1 MAGDELTDARRS
13 EPDNGPDERPRAE
26 YVQEHGLSSRA
37 AEVDRYRRLHSALDV
52 APSMERV
59 HAKYGHLREQKRR
72 EAVEAQG
79 RIEVADLP
87 LDSRPDTPELSGK

>member
-13 EPDNGPDERPRAE
+13 EADKGPDERPRAE
-26 YVQEHGLSSRA
+26 SVEELGLSPRA

-52 APSMERV
+52 APSMDRV
-59 HAKYGHLREQKRR
+59 HAKYGHLRERKRR

-79 RIEVADLP
+79 RIDVADLP
-87 LDSRPDTPELSGK
+87 LDSRSDAPGLSGK